1 MEQLAARELQTAES
15 SSKRK
20 RLLVTGAGG
29 LLGGRLTAL
38 LAAEMDVVGAVHRS
52 AAPDGVATTPLDLLD
67 ERSIEA
73 ALDAV
78 RPQAV
83 LHSAAMANID
93 LCDRDPE
100 LATRL
105 NTDATAALARL
116 CARRGVRLVALS
128 TDTVF
133 PGTHAL
139 SSEEDE
145 PRPLMHYARTKL
157 DGERAALAAHAGAV
171 VARIALV
178 AGRGHGPRGT
188 ASETIAWALRA
199 GRAIRLFT
207 DQYRTPVD
215 AESVAAAVSV
225 LLSGSQGGVFHLG
238 GAERISRYD
247 LGLRVAA
254 ALGLSTA
261 PIEPARQADSPD
273 LALRPLD
280 ASFDSSRAR
289 RELGF
294 SPRPLDEAVRDGRPE
309 PPML

>member
-1 MEQLAARELQTAES
+1 M
-15 SSKRK
+15 
-20 RLLVTGAGG
+20 LVTGAAG
-29 LLGGRLTAL
+29 LLGGRLAAL
-38 LAAEMDVVGAVHRS
+38 LAREMDVVAAVHRS
-52 AAPDGVATTPLDLLD
+52 RPPDGLATVALDLLD
-67 ERSIEA
+67 PRSMEA
-73 ALDAV
+73 ALDATQP
-78 RPQAV
+78 RAV
-83 LHSAAMANID
+83 LHSAAMASID
-93 LCDRDPE
+93 LCDREPD

-105 NTDATAALARL
+105 NADAPAALARL
-116 CARRGVRLVALS
+116 CATRGLRLVALS

-139 SSEEDE
+139 SREDDE

-157 DGERAALAAHAGAV
+157 AGERAALAEHAGAV

-178 AGRGHGPRGT
+178 VGRGHGGRGT

-199 GRAIRLFT
+199 GRPVRLFT

-225 LLSGSQGGVFHLG
+225 LLAGSQAGVFHLG
-238 GAERISRYD
+238 GAERISRYG

-254 ALGLSTA
+254 ALGLPSG
-261 PIEPARQADSPD
+261 PIEPARQADSPG
-273 LALRPLD
+273 LALRPSD

-289 RELGF
+289 RELGWM
-294 SPRPLDEAVRDGRPE
+294 PRALDAAVRDGRPE

>member
-1 MEQLAARELQTAES
+1 V
-15 SSKRK
+15 
-20 RLLVTGAGG
+20 LVTGAAG
-29 LLGGRLTAL
+29 LLGGRLAAL
-38 LAAEMDVVGAVHRS
+38 LAREMDVAAAVHRS
-52 AAPDGVATTPLDLLD
+52 KPPEALATVALDLLD
-67 ERSIEA
+67 ERAMEA
-73 ALDAV
+73 VLDAV

-93 LCDRDPE
+93 LCDREPD

-105 NTDATAALARL
+105 NADAPAALARL

-139 SSEEDE
+139 SREDDE

-157 DGERAALAAHAGAV
+157 EGERAVLAEHPGAV

-178 AGRGHGPRGT
+178 VGRGHGPRGT

-199 GRAIRLFT
+199 GRPLRLFT
-207 DQYRTPVD
+207 DQHRTPVD
-215 AESVAAAVSV
+215 AESVAAALSV
-225 LLSGSQGGVFHLG
+225 LLRGAQGGLFHLG

-254 ALGLSTA
+254 ALSLPTRT
-261 PIEPARQADSPD
+261 IEPARQADSPQ

-289 RELGF
+289 RELGW
-294 SPRPLDEAVRDGRPE
+294 SPRALDDAVRDGRPE